1 MFFWWLQVF
10 FPLEQNQNHRTDH
23 KHAAANCNH
32 GQAIRKTHAFVILS
46 GHTGRSLFTAAEIGW
61 IALLSVLLSTLLST
75 PLIFVHLSTLLST
88 VLVRGCRAVIL
99 LCIRCLLRPVCF
111 RSQIHCLC
119 LCRFARLGLLRSAWH
134 IGLFSA
140 KIGAAFSAAA
150 HAAALHTACVEGRF
164 AAVQLIF
171 NAFRHIHRIVNQRI
185 LVGRVG
191 GAYKS

>member
-61 IALLSVLLSTLLST
+61 IALLSVLLSILLSICLSS
-75 PLIFVHLSTLLST
+75 PLFFVHLSTLLST

-99 LCIRCLLRPVCF
+99 LCILLCIRCLLR
-111 RSQIHCLC
+111 
-119 LCRFARLGLLRSAWH
+119 SACH

-140 KIGAAFSAAA
+140 KIGAILSAATKA
-150 HAAALHTACVEGRF
+150 TALHAACVEGRF

-185 LVGRVG
+185 LVGSVEQ
-191 GAYKS
+191 ACSNSS

>member
-61 IALLSVLLSTLLST
+61 IALLSVLLSILLSICLSS
-75 PLIFVHLSTLLST
+75 PLIFVHLSTHLST

-119 LCRFARLGLLRSAWH
+119 LCLCRFARFGLLRSAWH

-140 KIGAAFSAAA
+140 KIGAILSAATKA
-150 HAAALHTACVEGRF
+150 TPCML
-164 AAVQLIF
+164 
-171 NAFRHIHRIVNQRI
+171 
-185 LVGRVG
+185 LVLKVG
-191 GAYKS
+191 SPPFS